1 MIVFNHRVYWSIII
15 TSFRYKEMFISKV
28 KDYEQ
33 IAKQKL
39 PEVVFSYFFSG
50 SDD

>member
-1 MIVFNHRVYWSIII
+1 
-15 TSFRYKEMFISKV
+15 MFITKV

-33 IAKQKL
+33 IAKEKL
-39 PEVVFSYFFSG
+39 KPEVFSYFFSG